1 VASPGGD
8 CQLAIGFSTIDN
20 WLTGDSTKAI
30 KPGAGIID
38 CANTCGTANQV
49 LVSTGANALQWKS
62 VNSAIAAPNYG
73 NFISTVPQT
82 PLALNTG
89 QPVTLN
95 NTVAASNFSVANG
108 SEITAAAAGIYNLQF
123 SIQIISTGGGGGDVE
138 IWFAKNGSPIPNSNT
153 HFSVKNVNE
162 AEFAALNFIETL
174 AAGDYLQIIWG
185 TDNLNIQLSTP
196 ASTMGGPAVP
206 SVIVTIVPVGA

>member
-1 VASPGGD
+1 
-8 CQLAIGFSTIDN
+8 
-20 WLTGDSTKAI
+20 
-30 KPGAGIID
+30 
-38 CANTCGTANQV
+38 
-49 LVSTGANALQWKS
+49 LVSTGANAVQWKS
-62 VNSAIAAPNYG
+62 VNSAIGAPNYG

-82 PLALNTG
+82 PLALSTG

-185 TDNLNIQLSTP
+185 TDNLNIQLATP
-196 ASTMGGPAVP
+196 TSTMGGPVVP
-206 SVIVTIVPVGA
+206 SAIVTIVPVGA